1 MDFLQIALILLIFII
16 TTLLLIGGWMVFLIL
31 RDLRKSLLK
40 LNEILYGTS
49 VAASKARQSLVNN
62 ADKKSAKLPS
72 KEIPRRFFKRI

>member
-1 MDFLQIALILLIFII
+1 MDFLQIVLMFLIFII
-16 TTLLLIGGWMVFLIL
+16 TILLLIGGWMVFLIL
-31 RDLRKSLLK
+31 KDLRKSLLK

-62 ADKKSAKLPS
+62 SDKKATKPAV